1 MPIITPSKK
10 KITINVVTLGCAKN
24 TVDSEK
30 IMGNLPAARFD
41 IFHNSDKEAD
51 IVLINTCGF
60 ISDAKRE
67 SIDTILQY
75 VDAKKMRK
83 GMKVFATGCLTQRYK
98 SELQA
103 EIPELDGIYGFADLP
118 DLIRALTQTNIDLT
132 NTRFLTTPKHYAY
145 LKIAEGCDRTCSFC
159 AIPLIRG
166 KQVSYPMEQ
175 VVEEAQQLADKGVKE
190 LIIVAQDTTY
200 YGLDIYK
207 KRHLSL
213 LLERLSD
220 IKSLEWIRLHYAF
233 PAGFPED
240 VLDVMA
246 SRSNICNY
254 LDIPLQHINSE
265 MLSSMRRGIDSLGT
279 RALLDKIRSRMP
291 GIHLRT
297 AFIVGYPGET
307 TAQFNELAAFI
318 RQQRFERM
326 GVFSFSKEEGTYAA
340 DLKPLISERTK
351 LKRINKL
358 MEMQQDIAMDLNQEM
373 IGKTLRVLIDRKEN
387 EYYIARTEFD
397 SPEIDNEVLIPAKEI
412 LGIGEFYEVKI
423 KGAEA
428 FDLFGEVS

>member
-1 MPIITPSKK
+1 MQPSKK
-10 KITINVVTLGCAKN
+10 KIIINVVTLGCAKN

-30 IMGNLPAARFD
+30 IMGNLPVARFD

-75 VDAKKMRK
+75 VDAKKERK

-118 DLIRALTQTNIDLT
+118 ELIRALTQTNIDLT

-175 VVEEAQQLADKGVKE
+175 VVDEAQQLADKGVKE

-207 KRHLSL
+207 KRQLAL

-220 IKSLEWIRLHYAF
+220 IKQLEWIRLHYAF

-265 MLSSMRRGIDSLGT
+265 LLSSMRRGIDSAGT
-279 RALLDKIRSRMP
+279 RALLDKIRERVP

-326 GVFSFSKEEGTYAA
+326 GVFSFSKEEGTHAA
-340 DLKPLISERTK
+340 DLKPIISERTK
-351 LKRINKL
+351 QSRMNKL
-358 MEMQQDIAMDLNQEM
+358 MEMQQDIAMALNQEM

-412 LGIGEFYEVKI
+412 LEIGEFYEVKI